1 MISTPRLRTALRAA
15 FLVALLLA
23 FTVALLPA
31 PAMPELIAGQD
42 KIGHFA
48 AFAALGLLGFSAWPA
63 RPGTVF
69 VALLAYGYA
78 IEVAQSLTT
87 HRTGDAS
94 DWLAD
99 AAGAGT
105 AFVVHRMWQK
115 AKSRSRG

>member
-1 MISTPRLRTALRAA
+1 MLRAA

-23 FTVALLPA
+23 FAVALLPA
-31 PAMPELIAGQD
+31 PATPELVVGQD

-48 AFAALGLLGFSAWPA
+48 AFVALGLLGFSAWPS
-63 RPGTVF
+63 RPGAVF

-78 IEVAQSLTT
+78 IEVAQSLTA
-87 HRTGDAS
+87 HRIGDAW

-99 AAGAGT
+99 AVGAGT
-105 AFVVHRMWQK
+105 AFVVHRIWQK